1 MKMKKVLENK
11 LFKILWTLIK
21 AIFGLIIAL
30 VLIIIITQRVF
41 NNETSFFGYRI
52 FTVASGSM
60 EPKYKILDMLLVKE
74 MSPQEIKV
82 NDDLVYIGKE
92 GTYADKVITHR
103 VIKIE
108 EKDGKRIFHT
118 QGILDNSMLD
128 PLVDESQIYGRVLYK
143 LHILSFFS
151 RFISKP
157 LGFMLLIVLPIAVL
171 ILLEIIDIKEE
182 REKLA
187 NEQEN

>member
-1 MKMKKVLENK
+1 MKKVLENK

-82 NDDLVYIGKE
+82 NDDLVYMGKE